1 MIDRRSALAGL
12 ALACMASPT
21 PAQTTGPPVVY
32 FMALA
37 TRESD
42 AASIAAF
49 RAGMRERGHVEG
61 RSYVLFERY
70 AAGDVPGAERA
81 LRDQSASPPA
91 VFLAPGPAAARIIL
105 RVHKSVPVVTVGLHP
120 QGGQSDLF
128 ASLARP
134 GGMVTGVSNF
144 GEQLA
149 AKRVQLLAEAMPKLR
164 TVGVLHNAVDP
175 VFRRWGEETEG
186 EIRSQG
192 FAAERLEIHSTA
204 VDALAQTLRRARAR
218 GVDAIVVV
226 RDFLTA
232 SLYQPIAQLSRE
244 LGVPVIA
251 EERRYVDVGAL
262 MSYGASDQAL
272 FAQAAGFVHRILA
285 GAVPADM
292 PVQLPTRFELVINL
306 NTAKALGLKIPRS
319 MLLLADE
326 VIQ

>member
-1 MIDRRSALAGL
+1 MQAQTAGL
-12 ALACMASPT
+12 
-21 PAQTTGPPVVY
+21 PVVY

-37 TRESD
+37 TRDSD

-49 RAGMRERGHVEG
+49 RSGMRERGHVEG

-70 AAGDVPGAERA
+70 AAGDVPGAESA
-81 LRDQSASPPA
+81 LRAQSASPPA

-105 RVHKSVPVVTVGLHP
+105 RVHKNVPIVAVGLHP

-186 EIRSQG
+186 EIRAQG
-192 FAAERLEIHSTA
+192 LTAVRLEVHSTA
-204 VDALAQTLRRARAR
+204 QDALSQTLRQARAR
-218 GVDAIVVV
+218 GVEAIVVV

-232 SLYQPIAQLSRE
+232 SLYRPIAQLSRE
-244 LGVPVIA
+244 LGVAVIA
-251 EERRYVDVGAL
+251 EERRFADAGAL
-262 MSYGASDQAL
+262 MSYGASDHAL

-285 GAVPADM
+285 GAVPAEM

-306 NTAKALGLKIPRS
+306 RTARALGLTIAQS
-319 MLLLADE
+319 LLLRADE
-326 VIQ
+326 VLQ